1 MKKIILTIFVLFLVG
16 CSKNEYITCNIDI
29 NNKVEN
35 YNMNGVYKIY
45 YKDNFVTSIEKK
57 ETYIS
62 SDETMINYFNEVNN
76 LEYYNLNDLYGGVSY
91 EISSDETSV
100 NLDVNINLELL
111 DIKKMVKDNKID
123 KDYVISNKLTN
134 LIQGTTDTYNY
145 EESQEKL
152 KKKIS
157 SLHNT
162 RGSGQIQEIE
172 TSLEDVIGKINE
184 LNTSALAIDDI
195 QKQVD
200 LHDNDI
206 IDLLKEQDKIK
217 IQIKEYNKPK

>member
-29 NNKVEN
+29 NNKIEN

-76 LEYYNLNDLYGGVSY
+76 LEYYNLNNLYGGVSY
-91 EISSDETSV
+91 EISSNETSV

-123 KDYVISNKLTN
+123 KDYVISNKLTKS
-134 LIQGTTDTYNY
+134 GMVKFY
-145 EESQEKL
+145 ESK
-152 KKKIS
+152 
-157 SLHNT
+157 
-162 RGSGQIQEIE
+162 G
-172 TSLEDVIGKINE
+172 
-184 LNTSALAIDDI
+184 AICDI
-195 QKQVD
+195 
-200 LHDNDI
+200 
-206 IDLLKEQDKIK
+206 
-217 IQIKEYNKPK
+217 